1 MYILCQ
7 NEIYML
13 ILDTNSKYFVIRSEM
28 NINKTLLLG
37 LGIIGVLTLSRLIPH
52 PPNFTPILGMAV
64 FSGAI
69 INRRLI
75 AYLIPLVAMLIS
87 DLYLGFHSGMPIIY
101 FSLALCVLIGT
112 FIEAR
117 ITILNFVLGISAGVI
132 VFYLITNFSVW
143 YGSGMYDYSFSGLIT
158 CYVMALPFLQNT
170 IISSMIYGIG
180 ALLIYNV
187 INRRLILANKA

>member
-1 MYILCQ
+1 MYI
-7 NEIYML
+7 
-13 ILDTNSKYFVIRSEM
+13 
-28 NINKTLLLG
+28 NKNLLLG
-37 LGIIGVLTLSRLIPH
+37 LGIIGVLTLSRLLPH
-52 PPNFTPILGMAV
+52 PPNFTPILSMAI

-69 INRRLI
+69 INTRII

-112 FIEAR
+112 FLEAKV
-117 ITILNFVLGISAGVI
+117 TILNFVLGISAGVI

-170 IISSMIYGIG
+170 IISSMIYGVG
-180 ALLIYNV
+180 ALLIYNI
-187 INRRLILANKA
+187 INRRLILANNA

>member
-1 MYILCQ
+1 
-7 NEIYML
+7 
-13 ILDTNSKYFVIRSEM
+13 M

-117 ITILNFVLGISAGVI
+117 VTILNFVLGISVGVI
-132 VFYLITNFSVW
+132 VFYLITNFAVW
-143 YGSGMYDYSFSGLIT
+143 YGSGMYDYTFSGLIT

-170 IISSMIYGIG
+170 IVSSMIYGIG
-180 ALLIYNV
+180 SFLIYNV
-187 INRRLILANKA
+187 INKRYILTNNA

>member
-1 MYILCQ
+1 
-7 NEIYML
+7 
-13 ILDTNSKYFVIRSEM
+13 M

-69 INRRLI
+69 INRRLV

-117 ITILNFVLGISAGVI
+117 VTILNFVLGISAGVI
-132 VFYLITNFSVW
+132 VFYLITNFAVW
-143 YGSGMYDYSFSGLIT
+143 YGSGIYDYSFSGLIT
-158 CYVMALPFLQNT
+158 CYFMALPFLQNT

-180 ALLIYNV
+180 ALIIYNV
-187 INRRLILANKA
+187 INRRLILANNA